1 VYFDRNRRAYVL
13 KSTAC
18 IEFVSVY
25 SSTFLSPGPSL
36 PVVVP
41 AVFFRF
47 PPFLVLFFWLPGRL
61 EGHRQHSR
69 LVLPLAVCLAPCMYT
84 PYSNQ

>member
-1 VYFDRNRRAYVL
+1 MYFDRNRRAYVL

-47 PPFLVLFFWLPGRL
+47 PPFLVLFFLA
-61 EGHRQHSR
+61 SR
-69 LVLPLAVCLAPCMYT
+69 PARGTQTAQQTGAATSCVSSSMHVYT
-84 PYSNQ
+84 V